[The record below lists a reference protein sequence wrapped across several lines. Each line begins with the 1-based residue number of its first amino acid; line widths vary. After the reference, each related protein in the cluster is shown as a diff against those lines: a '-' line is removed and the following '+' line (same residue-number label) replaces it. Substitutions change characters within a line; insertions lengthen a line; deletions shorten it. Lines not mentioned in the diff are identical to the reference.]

1 TRAHRWLRAAEPG
14 SAPSRQSGRARATR
28 GSLQV
33 GSARTNQPASAGRSP
48 RPPAFL
54 SAPDGRV
61 SDLSWSHESSHGPAP
76 FFLLTPDSLDPQE
89 EGPAP
94 PWVGRVERPRAREFA
109 ARSAG
114 RAQPVILAG
123 AARHWPARTR
133 WEPQELARRFS
144 DRAVPVVRSGQ
155 GGSLFDPWNGVNYA
169 PMTVRAYV
177 EAVAEQRSD
186 LYMIFRVQ
194 DHLSE
199 LLDDSEVPDVW
210 ARAGWFGARFWFA
223 IDGTAG
229 PLHADL
235 PHNLYAQVVGRKQFL
250 LAHYRH
256 TARVYPFPP
265 WSGVP
270 NYCRV
275 DPERPDL

>member
-1 TRAHRWLRAAEPG
+1 
-14 SAPSRQSGRARATR
+14 
-28 GSLQV
+28 
-33 GSARTNQPASAGRSP
+33 
-48 RPPAFL
+48 
-54 SAPDGRV
+54 
-61 SDLSWSHESSHGPAP
+61 
-76 FFLLTPDSLDPQE
+76 LLTPDSLDTHE
-89 EGPAP
+89 EVQAP
-94 PWVGRVERPRAREFA
+94 TLVERVEMPPAREFV
-109 ARSAG
+109 ARYVR

-199 LLDDSEVPDVW
+199 LLDDIEVPDVC
-210 ARAGWFGARFWFA
+210 ARAAWFRARFWFA

-275 DPERPDL
+275 DPERPDLTRFPRFAGVKLELATLEPGDMLYIPSLYWHQARALSDSASINLWWADGVLRRVVSVAEWFMKARGLNL